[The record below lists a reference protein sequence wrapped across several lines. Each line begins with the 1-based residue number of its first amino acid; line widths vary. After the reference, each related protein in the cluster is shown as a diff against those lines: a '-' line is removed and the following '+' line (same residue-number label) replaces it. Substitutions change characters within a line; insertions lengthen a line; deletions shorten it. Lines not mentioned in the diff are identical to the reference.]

1 MFKKLTLFVIFI
13 SSSLVF
19 AQTEEVIVTGSY
31 IKGSP
36 TDGASPV
43 EIYDRNVIES
53 IGAINVADITANTAV
68 NSGSENNA
76 DSFTSGATQGRTN
89 VNLRGLGLS
98 STLVLIDGRRVTF
111 SGAVA
116 NDGSVFVDTSQIPT
130 IALERVEIL
139 KEGAAA
145 VYGSD
150 AIAGVVNYI
159 FRRDFTGFEVDIT
172 RQQICL
178 LYTSPSP
185 RDS

>member
-1 MFKKLTLFVIFI
+1 MGEICLKNLHFLYFYFFVF
-13 SSSLVF
+13 VF

-43 EIYDRNVIES
+43 EIYDRDVIES

-89 VNLRGLGLS
+89 VNLRGLGLT

-111 SGAVA
+111 SGAVPMMVV
-116 NDGSVFVDTSQIPT
+116 S
-130 IALERVEIL
+130 LWIL
-139 KEGAAA
+139 LKFLQ
-145 VYGSD
+145 S
-150 AIAGVVNYI
+150 
-159 FRRDFTGFEVDIT
+159 
-172 RQQICL
+172 L
-178 LYTSPSP
+178 
-185 RDS
+185 

>member
-76 DSFTSGATQGRTN
+76 
-89 VNLRGLGLS
+89 
-98 STLVLIDGRRVTF
+98 
-111 SGAVA
+111 
-116 NDGSVFVDTSQIPT
+116 
-130 IALERVEIL
+130 
-139 KEGAAA
+139 
-145 VYGSD
+145 
-150 AIAGVVNYI
+150 
-159 FRRDFTGFEVDIT
+159 
-172 RQQICL
+172 CL

-185 RDS
+185 RDTA